1 MYHEH
6 GVRDMICVPPQGH
19 CVRDM
24 ICVPPQDHCV
34 RDMICVPPQGHC
46 VAALM
51 ALLELMSPRHY
62 QMIRQ
67 TFAKASDLEVSTH

>member
-1 MYHEH
+1 MALRQVQLTGMAPEGRNQNTVHSIYHEH
-6 GVRDMICVPPQGH
+6 
-19 CVRDM
+19 CVRNL
-24 ICVPPQDHCV
+24 
-34 RDMICVPPQGHC
+34 ICVPPQGHC